1 MGRCRWLLLSP
12 WALHGATVEGRDVRR
27 PLAYPRFE
35 AQPLLTPA
43 QCRKVRRRAA
53 SELQFTEATVGSGS
67 VGSHGVKAQRG
78 SRRAKFAG
86 VPKTS
91 FFYSQVYRL
100 LWDRINATNEKLWR
114 FAIAPGTME
123 FMQYSIYAASDLGG
137 YSWHEDVGFH
147 SETASRA
154 LSVSVQLSEGA
165 AYEAKF
171 WADGKVRYS
180 QVVRSRWDF
189 PRIGVNAS
197 RDAGQAIMFPS
208 HVTHR
213 VTPVTRGERHSL
225 VLWLQ
230 LDTGSEVDRELP
242 APVCNVQVASR
253 RISSVNMVE
262 LTYGRTDN
270 CTMQDSIGAFVEAHG
285 FPAQHQSSVKRQL
298 GEAMTSKCGVL

>member
-1 MGRCRWLLLSP
+1 
-12 WALHGATVEGRDVRR
+12 
-27 PLAYPRFE
+27 
-35 AQPLLTPA
+35 
-43 QCRKVRRRAA
+43 
-53 SELQFTEATVGSGS
+53 
-67 VGSHGVKAQRG
+67 
-78 SRRAKFAG
+78 
-86 VPKTS
+86 
-91 FFYSQVYRL
+91 
-100 LWDRINATNEKLWR
+100 
-114 FAIAPGTME
+114 TME

-165 AYEAKF
+165 AYEGGDLQF
-171 WADGKVRYS
+171 RFGGND
-180 QVVRSRWDF
+180 
-189 PRIGVNAS
+189 VNAS

-242 APVCNVQVASR
+242 APVCNVQVSHPD
-253 RISSVNMVE
+253 
-262 LTYGRTDN
+262 GRALQLRWAPSEGQSK
-270 CTMQDSIGAFVEAHG
+270 QDSIGAFVEAHG